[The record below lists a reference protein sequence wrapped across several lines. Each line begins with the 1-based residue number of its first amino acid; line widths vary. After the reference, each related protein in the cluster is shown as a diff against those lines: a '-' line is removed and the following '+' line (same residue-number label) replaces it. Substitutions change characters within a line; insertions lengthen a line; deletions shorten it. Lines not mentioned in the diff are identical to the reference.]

1 MAQAIQAEYEI
12 VLINNILDSVHGM
25 IGLTEVENEIER
37 KPIFK
42 RLQDISQLGLV
53 KRIFPCALHNRYVH
67 SLGVMYVVDK
77 MASKLR
83 LTGDERQIVRLA
95 GLLHDIGHY
104 PFSHDIETVY
114 KSFYTAKPKVKG
126 LPLPTACD
134 KINKITGVQ
143 KIDMELS
150 GHMTD
155 KYHHESIGALVIRH
169 NRDIRKAISEHYVEN
184 SPMLRNRFTDLG
196 GKEAVVDAVLDDIAS
211 IVVGNCQHESKLFP
225 EKYTLFVQMMHSELD
240 ADNIDYL
247 LRDAAF
253 SGTTYGVMDMH
264 QLIDTICERTVE
276 FNMPNSDHQTQT
288 ERKKQA
294 HHIMGVTPKGI
305 GYVDQ
310 FMINRYF
317 AYGQVINNKY
327 VSILGAMLRHVVEW
341 FLENG
346 KDKYPFADIEEM
358 ASAQDDSQFLAF
370 TDSAIMALIN
380 NSQQLSFAFDPLT
393 QRIVNALRRYQAFSL
408 SGDNSDKTYSAKG
421 NAALYDSLIKESD
434 GVYPDLLRLIEAI
447 EEYNRSGRIDEKRAE
462 ELVTESF
469 AFQVEIR
476 PLTKQLPK
484 GEYLSI
490 LSSSHQLENE
500 TYLYDRLMNGIP
512 VFFPTLQ
519 EGSEPELIV
528 ERPESILRENY
539 KLKYLK
545 LRHYSVN

>member
-1 MAQAIQAEYEI
+1 MAQANEAGYEI

-25 IGLTEVENEIER
+25 IGLTKVENEIER
-37 KPIFK
+37 TPIFK

-77 MASKLR
+77 MAAKLR

-114 KSFYTAKPKVKG
+114 KSVFAATPKLQK
-126 LPLPTACD
+126 LPLPTAYD
-134 KINKITGVQ
+134 KINKIGKVQ
-143 KIDMELS
+143 TISMELS

-155 KYHHESIGALVIRH
+155 KYHHESIGALVIQNNH
-169 NRDIRKAISEHYVEN
+169 DIRTAISEHYVEN
-184 SPMLRNRFTDLG
+184 SPLLQSKIDELG
-196 GKEAVVDAVLDDIAS
+196 TKEAVVDAVLDDIAS
-211 IVVGNCQHESKLFP
+211 IVVGDCQHESKLFP

-264 QLIDTICERTVE
+264 QLIDTICEKTVE
-276 FNMPNSDHQTQT
+276 FNMPNNGHLTQT
-288 ERKKQA
+288 ERKKQT

-327 VSILGAMLRHVVEW
+327 VSVLGAMLRHVVEW

-346 KDKYPFADIEEM
+346 EDKYPYRDVRTM
-358 ASAQDDSQFLAF
+358 ASSADDSQFLRF

-380 NSQQLSFAFDPLT
+380 NSEEFNFSFDPLT
-393 QRIVNALRRYQAFSL
+393 QKIITALKRYQAFSL
-408 SGDNSDKTYSAKG
+408 YNDDSDKTYSEKG
-421 NAALYDSLIKESD
+421 NNALRNSVTSDSDGLYQGLAAL
-434 GVYPDLLRLIEAI
+434 
-447 EEYNRSGRIDEKRAE
+447 AE
-462 ELVTESF
+462 EIKSYNSSGLVNEQRAIQLIIDSF
-469 AFQVEIR
+469 AYQVEMR
-476 PLTKQLPK
+476 SLTKQMPK
-484 GEYLSI
+484 SVYLQI
-490 LSSSHQLENE
+490 LDDSKQQEKE
-500 TYLYDRLMNGIP
+500 TYLCDRLMNGIP

-519 EGSEPELIV
+519 EGAEPPLIV
-528 ERPESILRENY
+528 ERAESLLKENY
-539 KLKYLK
+539 QLKYLK
-545 LRHYSVN
+545 LRHYSVC